1 MDRRQWVAATSSR
14 SPHAV
19 RTGAIT
25 FHRNR
30 GFEKA
35 DVARRVNASMRT
47 IERHCDKPDRREEPE
62 TRRRPQLDKLSL
74 SDYQEDETHD

>member
-1 MDRRQWVAATSSR
+1 VADQSSKCPSSR

-19 RTGAIT
+19 RTGSIT

-47 IERHCDKPDRREEPE
+47 IERHYDKAGRREELE

-74 SDYQEDETHD
+74 TDHEEDDTHE